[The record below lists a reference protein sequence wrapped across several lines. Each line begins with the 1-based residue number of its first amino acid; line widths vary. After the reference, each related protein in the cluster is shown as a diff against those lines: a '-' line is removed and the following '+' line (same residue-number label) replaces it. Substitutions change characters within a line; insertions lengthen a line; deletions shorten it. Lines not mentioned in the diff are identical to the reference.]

1 MSTLSVPLNEELIK
15 GLEDLVKQGAI
26 PNKAEGMRQAL
37 KKYLEDRAVQD
48 ILQAMKE
55 PDLEGDIDELASKFK

>member
-1 MSTLSVPLNEELIK
+1 MSTLSVPLNDDLLK
-15 GLEDLVKQGAI
+15 GLDDLVKQGVI

-37 KKYLEDRAVQD
+37 KKYLEDRAIQD

-55 PDLEGDIDELASKFK
+55 PDLEGDIDELAAKFK